1 MENKT
6 LREKVL
12 YGFGDSLVAGHAIGV
27 GMLHRVAEKY
37 GMDYHCFA
45 INGATIIPNIARE
58 FPDAFLVDDVAAQIA
73 AADKK
78 RPDFICFDGMTN
90 DAYPFVAETRLGRI
104 SVLSDGKYDTST
116 FYGAFERVCYL
127 LKKKYGESRIF
138 YVAAHRMPTRDRKA
152 QEILHKAAEECCA
165 KWEIPVI
172 DIYHSNEFD
181 TCREEMRRAYS
192 YNTAEKLTDGN
203 GTHLNAEGYA
213 RWYAPAIERAF
224 LRSLQE
230 DAPFFSNGENA

>member
-6 LREKVL
+6 LRGKVL

-104 SVLSDGKYDTST
+104 SVLSDGEYDTFT
-116 FYGAFERVCYL
+116 YYGAFERVCYL

-224 LRSLQE
+224 LQSLQE